1 MYHDLFVKERSL
13 LYPMFLM
20 VLLTFVVG
28 FITVKVRFASVKS
41 GEVSAKYFKLM
52 DGGNVPEIVTKTSR
66 NFNNQFE
73 VPVLF
78 YVVCCLY
85 ISLGI
90 ESDLAVIFAWLF
102 VVSRMVHS
110 YIHLTYN
117 YIIHRMLSFWAG
129 LMFVLALW
137 IVLFINQI

>member
-117 YIIHRMLSFWAG
+117 DIIHRMLSFWAG

-137 IVLFINQI
+137 IVLFINKI

>member
-1 MYHDLFVKERSL
+1 
-13 LYPMFLM
+13 MFLM

-90 ESDLAVIFAWLF
+90 ESDVAVVFSWLF

-110 YIHLTYN
+110 YIHLKYN
-117 YIIHRMLSFWAG
+117 YIIHSMLSFLAG
-129 LMFVLALW
+129 LMFVLGLW
-137 IVLFINQI
+137 LILFINQI